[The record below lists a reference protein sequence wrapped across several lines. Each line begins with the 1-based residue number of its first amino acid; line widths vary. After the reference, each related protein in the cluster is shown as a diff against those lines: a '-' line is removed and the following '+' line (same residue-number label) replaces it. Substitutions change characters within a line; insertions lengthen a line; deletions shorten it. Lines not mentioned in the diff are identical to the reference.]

1 MTRRAGGRRRRF
13 SAWALA
19 AVLGLAGLARL
30 GGLAVGLLGS
40 GSTSGAPPAVA
51 AAGTVPP
58 PAAAQPA
65 AAQPAA
71 AQPATAPPA
80 AEPEPTRRR
89 RFFVWVLATVLGLAG
104 MGVLAVGLAGPGGAP
119 GPPRPA
125 VAAGTI
131 PPAASARP
139 AAGPIPAPGV
149 APSAAPLVLAAS
161 APVSLQIPKI
171 GVASDLVPLGLN
183 PDDTIQVPTDFATA
197 GWYTQAPTPGQTGPA
212 VILGHIDSYRGP
224 AVFYRLGQLRPGDT
238 TDVARADGTVARFA
252 VDAVRD
258 YPKDHFPTPL
268 VYGPVD
274 YPGLRLITC
283 GGAFDHHTRQYLD
296 NIVVYAHLV
305 PSGPP
310 RSPPVPRSSP
320 GT

>member
-1 MTRRAGGRRRRF
+1 MTHRGGGERRRF
-13 SAWALA
+13 CARALA
-19 AVLGLAGLARL
+19 AVLGLSGLAGLGVFALR
-30 GGLAVGLLGS
+30 LLGP
-40 GSTSGAPPAVA
+40 GSTSGSRSTVA

-58 PAAAQPA
+58 RAPAQPAAQPA

-71 AQPATAPPA
+71 AQPAAAPA
-80 AEPEPTRRR
+80 RGR
-89 RFFVWVLATVLGLAG
+89 RFSVWVLATVLGLAG
-104 MGVLAVGLAGPGGAP
+104 MGVLAVGLLGPPGAP
-119 GPPRPA
+119 GPPPA
-125 VAAGTI
+125 VAAAGTI

-161 APVSLQIPKI
+161 APVSLQIPTI

-305 PSGPP
+305 PPGPP